1 MSDRDRT
8 RRRMTAL
15 VARWQGSGQ
24 TVSAFARANGVTRD
38 QFEYWRRRVAAV
50 GLRPRRSKRESG
62 EIGFRP
68 VRLLDAVGVEVVVP
82 SGERVL
88 IREGASTE
96 LVAAVMEALRARC

>member
-1 MSDRDRT
+1 
-8 RRRMTAL
+8 MTAL
-15 VARWQGSGQ
+15 VARWQRSGQ
-24 TVSAFARANGVTRD
+24 TVSAFARVHGVTRD
-38 QFEYWRRRVAAV
+38 QFEYWRRRVGPGRV
-50 GLRPRRSKRESG
+50 RLPRREADEV

-88 IREGASTE
+88 IREGASTG